1 MRLLSSLVIVLAV
14 ALASTAEAKGK
25 GKGKG
30 KGGKPATIE
39 KKVKKDKPQK
49 VKGKKA
55 GKHDL
60 DSALKGKGKAKGKG
74 KGLEKGTPDE
84 AKAAKE
90 AGAEPAATEDMSK
103 PGPKGH
109 AWGKNKHFLEL
120 RKHLQR
126 MAKLRRL
133 EEIAKE
139 KKNDNLLTRIQALR
153 TKETER
159 HTRTLAKVD
168 AKESIKDVK
177 EAAKDAKKA
186 VKEAKKAE

>member
-1 MRLLSSLVIVLAV
+1 MRLLSCLVIVLAV
-14 ALASTAEAKGK
+14 ALSGTAEAKGK

-39 KKVKKDKPQK
+39 KKVKKNK
-49 VKGKKA
+49 VK
-55 GKHDL
+55 DVP
-60 DSALKGKGKAKGKG
+60 KGKARGKG

-84 AKAAKE
+84 AKAAKD
-90 AGAEPAATEDMSK
+90 ATAAAEPAATDEMAK

-126 MAKLRRL
+126 MAKLERL

-139 KKNDNLLTRIQALR
+139 KKNDKLLSKIMELR

-159 HTRTLAKVD
+159 HTRRLAKVD
-168 AKESIKDVK
+168 TKESIKDAR
-177 EAAKDAKKA
+177 EAAKEAKRA